1 MAKPRKANSAPKTPF
16 EKMVAKLKEVDPYFV
31 ESIYASKD
39 EDLNAKFGSLAKQ
52 MTEVENA
59 RENDEDLK
67 TKKEELKVLNET
79 YTEPLK
85 AIKLKRKFIYKV
97 LEERGKVP

>member
-31 ESIYASKD
+31 ESVYSAKD
-39 EDLNAKFGSLAKQ
+39 EDLYSKFGTLAKN
-52 MTEVENA
+52 MTEIENA
-59 RENDEDLK
+59 RDNDEDLK
-67 TKKEELKVLNET
+67 VKKEELKVLNET

>member
-1 MAKPRKANSAPKTPF
+1 MAKQRKANSAPKTPF
-16 EKMVAKLKEVDPYFV
+16 EKMVAKLKEIDPYFV
-31 ESIYASKD
+31 ESVYSSKD
-39 EDLNAKFGSLAKQ
+39 DDLFSKFGSLAKS

-59 RENDEDLK
+59 RDNDVDLK

-85 AIKLKRKFIYKV
+85 AIKLKRKFIYKI